1 MDYSDILQDISVD
14 LSFMVKKHLKNIK
27 KLDSKKQKA
36 FGKLFGDMKQ
46 GVDDL
51 SESVNEAKYHKSKD
65 SKGMRYAGAI
75 YNNAMAIIDRVM
87 DDKADA
93 KEVVSIIGPI
103 LINAIKATI
112 KHKFKPAPGKEKD
125 LKKFQSKL
133 KEFLKLTEALVKKP
147 SKAGVKR
154 LETMHREWWNFN
166 FGAAI
171 VLNGDF
177 MDSIVELN
185 EAKYNYKQDAM
196 NAYMNGKIS
205 AKELDRISK
214 EDFKS
219 SVATKKELKNFLDS
233 GYMKTLMA
241 NTYGLKVPAMEKK
254 VKELMVFAEGTLK
267 EEIESLNERM
277 DKRQAAELLKQLGG
291 NKFIMMTGAKNFVV
305 GPKGAGFKIGRN
317 SKGINYVRID
327 LDGRDL
333 YNMEFIQL
341 RGVNMKVKSKET
353 GVYFDQLQ
361 KLFTKNTGMYTSL

>member
-1 MDYSDILQDISVD
+1 SFTKENWITTMDYSDILQDISVD

-219 SVATKKELKNFLDS
+219 S
-233 GYMKTLMA
+233 
-241 NTYGLKVPAMEKK
+241 
-254 VKELMVFAEGTLK
+254 
-267 EEIESLNERM
+267 
-277 DKRQAAELLKQLGG
+277 
-291 NKFIMMTGAKNFVV
+291 
-305 GPKGAGFKIGRN
+305 
-317 SKGINYVRID
+317 
-327 LDGRDL
+327 
-333 YNMEFIQL
+333 
-341 RGVNMKVKSKET
+341 
-353 GVYFDQLQ
+353 
-361 KLFTKNTGMYTSL
+361 